1 MSGALK
7 KIIVRVI
14 RKRMQAGEELEEI
27 LSGYPKLS
35 DKEKQ
40 ELREA
45 VA

>member
-14 RKRMQAGEELEEI
+14 RKRMQEGEDLEEI
-27 LSGYPKLS
+27 LLGYPRLS
-35 DKEKQ
+35 KEEKK